1 MLLRYLI
8 KILEFRSF
16 FQSICILG
24 YCIFPLTIVSLITL
38 LTNYFIVDL
47 ILVIIGFAW
56 SVYGNN
62 YNSN

>member
-24 YCIFPLTIVSLITL
+24 YCIFPLTIVSLITIIID
-38 LTNYFIVDL
+38 YFIIDL
-47 ILVIIGFAW
+47 ILVIVAFVW
-56 SVYGNN
+56 SVYGN
-62 YNSN
+62 Y